1 MGLIAT
7 RVIIYWRIIN
17 IIIILQY
24 IIVIKIT
31 TTITATDKVQMIIAP
46 RT

>member
-1 MGLIAT
+1 MELIAT
-7 RVIIYWRIIN
+7 RVIIYRRIIN

-31 TTITATDKVQMIIAP
+31 TPITATDNVQMIIAP
-46 RT
+46 KT